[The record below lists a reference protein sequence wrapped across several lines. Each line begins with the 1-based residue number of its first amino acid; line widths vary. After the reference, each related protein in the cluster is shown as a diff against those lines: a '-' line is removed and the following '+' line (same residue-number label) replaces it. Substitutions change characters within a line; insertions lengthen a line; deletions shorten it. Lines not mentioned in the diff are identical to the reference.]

1 MDSLKKKWKSTRRYK
16 GGVSIDEITNVVAIL
31 YMLIEMIAER
41 MESVKKDLV
50 SIILIEI
57 LHTERA

>member
-41 MESVKKDLV
+41 MESVKKRSSFYNPDRD
-50 SIILIEI
+50 IT
-57 LHTERA
+57 H